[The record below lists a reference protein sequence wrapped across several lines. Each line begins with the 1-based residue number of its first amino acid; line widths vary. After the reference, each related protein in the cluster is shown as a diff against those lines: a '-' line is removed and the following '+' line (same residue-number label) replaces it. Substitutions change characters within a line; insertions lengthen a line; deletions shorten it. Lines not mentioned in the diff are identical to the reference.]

1 MEKKRKIDIFKE
13 NMERMGSFVKKYITL
28 YVLMLSLVIIFEL
41 VFLIYFFYSFHSF
54 SFTNIVYLASYLFL
68 ITASLISI
76 IILLLAK
83 KGKTSSFSL
92 AILLHAYALAI
103 MIWATTVSLL
113 DLRHNSS
120 PIVLLT
126 ISMVLSGILV
136 ISPVYFTIIN
146 LGAILSIIIY
156 NAINNYSYFDGI
168 GAYMNF
174 FIFVI
179 MVIIMAFRHYSIR
192 MSEAKMNDYLRKL
205 SYRDQLTGLGNET
218 AYFEEVD
225 KITKILDNVNLNYAI
240 FVMDVNNVK
249 TTNDTYGHRFG
260 CHLIVETGHVLSTI
274 FKTSRLFHVGGDE
287 FVAIVIGEDYDN
299 IGKIVED
306 FDNKLRYSTIE
317 FEGHELIFSVARGY
331 YISRGGMKYK
341 EVFQAADDRMY
352 ENKRA
357 IKKEYNLIIRER

>member
-13 NMERMGSFVKKYITL
+13 NMERMGNFVKKYIIL

-41 VFLIYFFYSFHSF
+41 VFLIYFFCNFHSF
-54 SFTNIVYLASYLFL
+54 SFTNIVYLVSYLFL
-68 ITASLISI
+68 VAASLISI
-76 IILLLAK
+76 IVLLLSK

-92 AILLHAYALAI
+92 GILLHAYSLAI
-103 MIWATTVSLL
+103 IIWATTISLL

-136 ISPVYFTIIN
+136 ISPIYFTIIN
-146 LGAILSIIIY
+146 LAAIISIIIY
-156 NAINNYSYFDGI
+156 NAINNYGYFDGPA
-168 GAYMNF
+168 AYLNF

-205 SYRDQLTGLGNET
+205 SYRDHLTGLGNET

-225 KITKILDNVNLNYAI
+225 KLMKALEKVDLKYAI
-240 FVMDVNNVK
+240 VVMDVNNVK

-260 CHLIVETGHVLSTI
+260 CHLIVECGHMLPTI
-274 FKTSRLFHVGGDE
+274 FKTSRLFHIGGDE
-287 FVAIVIGEDYDN
+287 FVAIVIGDDYDN
-299 IGKIVED
+299 LGSIIED
-306 FDNKLRYSTIE
+306 FDKKMRYSKIE
-317 FEGHELIFSVARGY
+317 FENHELTYSVARGY
-331 YISRGGMKYK
+331 CFKKPGMTYK
-341 EVFQAADDRMY
+341 EVFQEADERMY
-352 ENKRA
+352 ENKKEV
-357 IKKEYNLIIRER
+357 KKQYNLIIRER